1 VSFWK
6 VVFPEPNQQ
15 KVEPLMK
22 LLLCLV
28 LLLIATTTACQH
40 SGTNQQATAG
50 TSANSAKGLDKPSV
64 EEIRAVL
71 AAHDKA
77 LNDKNLD
84 AVMNTFSADGNTV
97 VFGTGIEERWMGP
110 QEIRSA
116 YTEIFKDYDPGTLQ
130 TDCASFKTGGADD
143 AGQMAWLAATC
154 YAQDS
159 LQGRK
164 RDYKMNVSATVA
176 KQNGQ
181 WRFVVLHMS
190 NAYEGPVTKSD

>member
-1 VSFWK
+1 
-6 VVFPEPNQQ
+6 
-15 KVEPLMK
+15 MK
-22 LLLCLV
+22 LRLCFV
-28 LLLIATTTACQH
+28 FLLIATTAACQR

-50 TSANSAKGLDKPSV
+50 TASANSAPGLDKPSV
-64 EEIRAVL
+64 DEIRAVL

-84 AVMNTFSADGNTV
+84 AVMNTFSTDGNTV
-97 VFGTGIEERWMGP
+97 VFGTGVEERWLGP
-110 QEIRSA
+110 QEIRAA
-116 YTEIFKDYDPGTLQ
+116 YTEIFKDYDPGTLE
-130 TDCASFKTGGADD
+130 TDCASFKTGGADE
-143 AGQMAWLAATC
+143 ARQMAWLAATC